1 MEVFTIPADPSQ
13 AAAQPTDG
21 QQNIVSYKTER
32 RATATVRVTVTA
44 TLQHQS
50 ESPRPC
56 DSIQKPE
63 VSVNVD
69 DK

>member
-32 RATATVRVTVTA
+32 RATATVTVT
-44 TLQHQS
+44 TTIQHHS

>member
-32 RATATVRVTVTA
+32 RATATVTVSA

-50 ESPRPC
+50 ESPCPC
-56 DSIQKPE
+56 DGIHPE
-63 VSVNVD
+63 ARSQFR
-69 DK
+69 